1 MGAQK
6 LLLPVAGR
14 PLFTRALDAAAAF
27 PCILVASLEV
37 AAHAGAEPG
46 LEIVLNERPE
56 RGMTHSLALANAA
69 IGDPEAALVVLL
81 ADTPLVDAALIA
93 RVVAACGDA
102 DVAYPVRGGV
112 PGHPVV
118 FGPRAR
124 ARIAGLPDGDTLR
137 ALRDDPGL
145 RRVEVPETEDRAFA
159 DVDTPED
166 FTRLRSALEPS
177 APEPGS

>member
-14 PLFTRALDAAAAF
+14 PLFTRALAAAAAF
-27 PCILVASLEV
+27 PRILVVSPAL
-37 AAHAGAEPG
+37 AAHVTAQPG
-46 LEIVLNERPE
+46 LAIVLNERPD
-56 RGMTHSLALANAA
+56 RGMTYSLALADAEVA
-69 IGDPEAALVVLL
+69 DREAALVVLL

-93 RVVAACGDA
+93 RVVAARGNA
-102 DVAYPVRGGV
+102 DVAYPVRGGI

-118 FGPRAR
+118 FGPDAR
-124 ARIAGLPDGDTLR
+124 ARIGGLPDGDTLR

-145 RRVEVPETEDRAFA
+145 RRIELPETEDGAFA

-166 FTRLRSALEPS
+166 FARLRAALEPS
-177 APEPGS
+177 APPAGS